1 MRTTNEDRVRGCL
14 LGGAI
19 GDALGAPV
27 EFWSRARIEDV
38 FGSEGVQGYHPV
50 TFSGEPRIGLITD
63 DTQMTLFTCEG
74 LMRAH
79 MRGMTRGVCSPPGVL
94 HSACMSPIR
103 RLRAPFLSNTRV

>member
-38 FGSEGVQGYHPV
+38 FGSEGVQG
-50 TFSGEPRIGLITD
+50 
-63 DTQMTLFTCEG
+63 
-74 LMRAH
+74 
-79 MRGMTRGVCSPPGVL
+79 
-94 HSACMSPIR
+94 
-103 RLRAPFLSNTRV
+103 